1 MLMLMLLVMVMLEL
15 IMLVMLTVL
24 VMVMLILMMLV
35 MLMLIRRIF
44 SVKHSFLYLEV
55 GEVVSVEN
63 FPAEGET
70 CRDASHP
77 HQTVVKGRFETL
89 KYIHCISKHGFA

>member
-1 MLMLMLLVMVMLEL
+1 MLMLMLVLMLL
-15 IMLVMLTVL
+15 
-24 VMVMLILMMLV
+24 
-35 MLMLIRRIF
+35 MLMLMRQIL